1 MKARSVITV
10 MANKHNSIL
19 HYILFFICVCLYSQ
33 NAEWIRVKVEVPMGD
48 PNQTKNNA
56 IKNAHSKA
64 VQNHCG
70 VGIQETGMIINQ
82 LMSTNILE
90 HVSYGLVLKDT
101 IIKADITTYRKSN
114 QELSVLYSLEMDVLV
129 QCIAGKPDP
138 AFQVNLESNK
148 TVFNEGDELVLTII
162 STQDCYITLFNIAEN
177 QEMVVLHPSFINK
190 DNFVIGGVPIEIP
203 SKNEREMGIHFR
215 VAPLPNYNKNSEI
228 IKVIAT
234 KEKIDFLP
242 HLKTIDNP
250 EELEIA
256 GGMAVFK
263 SSNMAIKEL
272 AHWLVKIKPDQRT
285 DDLIIYEVHRR

>member
-1 MKARSVITV
+1 

-19 HYILFFICVCLYSQ
+19 NYILFFICVCLYSQ

-48 PNQTKNNA
+48 PNQTKNSA

-64 VQNHCG
+64 SQKHCG

-82 LMSTNILE
+82 LMSANILE
-90 HVSYGLVLKDT
+90 HISYGLVLEDT

-138 AFQVNLESNK
+138 AFQVDLESNK
-148 TVFNEGDELVLTII
+148 TVFTEGEELVLRFTA
-162 STQDCYITLFNIAEN
+162 TQDCYITVFNIAEN
-177 QEMVVLHPSFINK
+177 QEMIVLHPSFINK
-190 DNFVIGGVPIEIP
+190 DNFVKSGVTIEIP

-242 HLKTIDNP
+242 HLKTIDSP
-250 EELEIA
+250 VEMEIA
-256 GGMAVFK
+256 GGMTIFK
-263 SSNMAIKEL
+263 SSNLAIEEL
-272 AHWLVKIKPDQRT
+272 ARWLVRIPPDQRAEDT
-285 DDLIIYEVHRR
+285 VIYEVHAR